1 MNKRISKFF
10 EKTKHY
16 SFADAS
22 NEIKTWE
29 QLLVKV
35 PPRLIAYLV
44 AILSLSAILFET
56 NYFPK
61 HLIEIYIIRLT
72 STAIAFTTLILLT
85 SKTKEKHLIL
95 LIHILL
101 LTIVVSSG
109 LMVYF
114 IPSGLL
120 LNSSIIGLM
129 IFTSALWLSWEI
141 RNQIIVAIYYN
152 LIFTGAVILTYN
164 KTVSIPFMPEAIL
177 FVLVLS
183 IVSVVACA
191 VNYKM
196 KMLDTERNE
205 AIKRSEYKYRSIID
219 NSLEGIFQ
227 STIEGKW
234 LTINK
239 SFAQILGYDE
249 IKDLMSLDVKDV
261 YMHEEDRIK
270 LVNELEKKRKVE
282 NYRIR
287 LKRKDGSIAIV
298 RLNDRMVEDER
309 GRKYFEGNIYDI
321 TDQVKAE
328 EERQMVEEMLVKEKE
343 KTEKLAQE
351 AMRISGTKSKFL
363 ANLSHEIRTP
373 MNGILGFL
381 TLIEAGAY
389 SNEEELKQFSSNAR
403 LSAESLLDI
412 INSIL
417 DLTKIEAGK
426 VKIENTSFNLRHL
439 VDQSISVVSVKANEK
454 KIKILKDI
462 PESTET
468 LLVGDMIKLR
478 QILINL
484 LNNAVKFTSE
494 GEILLKVI
502 TRREDSDGIELDVS
516 VTDTG
521 IGIPASK
528 INDLFKP
535 YSQIGSLYE
544 NFSTGTGLGLVICK
558 EFVEL
563 LGGKINVTSIEGE
576 GSSFRFTIKCRVQTA
591 ADLSD
596 LRANHKNRAFTNS
609 FFLGDTDMAG
619 NGFKE
624 LRGKFNLLLAED
636 NLINQ
641 KVTMKILNTFGYNV
655 IAVKD
660 GQEVVA
666 AVKNENFDLIL
677 MDLQMPNVDGFK
689 ATEQIRSLPDS
700 RNRVPIIALTAHALI
715 GDKEK
720 CLNAGMSDY
729 ISKPISGQDLV
740 KKIDIL
746 LNIQTDDSI
755 HPESLNKDSGTV
767 LDKER
772 LKNVSLGDHEFE
784 KDLLSSYLDDLD
796 QKLKNLNEL
805 IASKDIK
812 KIIEIAHSIKGS
824 SYSIGAVKVGDEA
837 FAIELSGKNN
847 DWLNVNNRIEKIA
860 NVLTETKNQI
870 ENYLTEK

>member
-1 MNKRISKFF
+1 MNNRILKFF
-10 EKTKHY
+10 EKVKQY

-61 HLIEIYIIRLT
+61 HLAEIYIIRLT
-72 STAIAFTTLILLT
+72 STAIAFTVLILLT
-85 SKTKEKHLIL
+85 SKTKAKHVVI

-101 LTIVVSSG
+101 LTIVISSG
-109 LMVYF
+109 LMVFF

-129 IFTSALWLSWEI
+129 IFTSALFLSWEI
-141 RNQIIVAIYYN
+141 RNQIIVAVYYN
-152 LIFTGAVILTYN
+152 IIFSGAVILTSS
-164 KTVSIPFMPEAIL
+164 KTVSIPFLPEAIL

-183 IVSVVACA
+183 IVSVVACT

-239 SFAQILGYDE
+239 SFAQILGYNN
-249 IKDLMSLDVKDV
+249 IKDLMNLNVNEI
-261 YMHEEDRIK
+261 YLNEEDRVK
-270 LVNELEKKRKVE
+270 LIDELEKNGKVE
-282 NYRIR
+282 NYRIK
-287 LKRKDGSIAIV
+287 LKRKDGSVAIV
-298 RLNDRMVEDER
+298 RLNDRMVEDGK
-309 GRKYFEGNIYDI
+309 GRKYLEGNIYDI

-328 EERQMVEEMLVKEKE
+328 EERQMVEEMLMKEKE

-426 VKIENTSFNLRHL
+426 VKVENTSFNLLHL

-454 KIKILKDI
+454 KIKIIKDI
-462 PESTET
+462 PESAET
-468 LLVGDMIKLR
+468 MLVGDMIKLR

-494 GEILLKVI
+494 GEIIIKI
-502 TRREDSDGIELDVS
+502 KTRMEGTDQIELDITVA
-516 VTDTG
+516 DTG

-535 YSQIGSLYE
+535 YSQISGLYE

-563 LGGKINVTSIEGE
+563 LGGEINVSSIEGE
-576 GSSFRFTIKCRVQTA
+576 GSSFRFTIKCRVQTN
-591 ADLSD
+591 ADLLEARGNYD
-596 LRANHKNRAFTNS
+596 NRAFRNS
-609 FFLGDTDMAG
+609 ILIGDTDTAG
-619 NGFKE
+619 NGFKT

-641 KVTMKILNTFGYNV
+641 KVTTKILNTFGYNV
-655 IAVKD
+655 TAVKD
-660 GQEVVA
+660 GEEVVA
-666 AVKNENFDLIL
+666 ALKNEDFDLIL

-689 ATEQIRSLPDS
+689 ATKQIRALPDS
-700 RNRVPIIALTAHALI
+700 KNRVPIIALTAHALI

-720 CLNAGMSDY
+720 CLNAGMTDY
-729 ISKPISGQDLV
+729 VSKPISGQDLV

-755 HPESLNKDSGTV
+755 HLENLNKDSGTI
-767 LDKER
+767 LDEDR
-772 LKNVSLGDHEFE
+772 LKNISLGDHEFE
-784 KDLLSSYLDDLD
+784 KDLLNSYLTDLD

-805 IASKDIK
+805 TASNDIK
-812 KIIEIAHSIKGS
+812 KIVEIAHSIKGS
-824 SYSIGAVKVGDEA
+824 SYSIGAIKVGDEA

-847 DWLNVNNRIEKIA
+847 DWLNVSNRIEKLGD
-860 NVLTETKNQI
+860 VLTETKSKI
-870 ENYLTEK
+870 ENYLSEN